1 MDDIIDPGSAT
12 WRRVHTFV
20 QGRLNTLRLRL
31 ESPGMKEV
39 ETNVTR
45 GRIDEL
51 KLLLGLVE
59 PRPDIPADNTDN
71 TAGY

>member
-1 MDDIIDPGSAT
+1 MADILDPTSAT
-12 WRRVHTFV
+12 WRHVRAFV
-20 QGRLNTLRLRL
+20 QGRLGTLRLRL

-39 ETNVTR
+39 ETNETR

-51 KLLLGLVE
+51 KQLLGLVE
-59 PRPDIPADNTDN
+59 PRPDIPADSTDN